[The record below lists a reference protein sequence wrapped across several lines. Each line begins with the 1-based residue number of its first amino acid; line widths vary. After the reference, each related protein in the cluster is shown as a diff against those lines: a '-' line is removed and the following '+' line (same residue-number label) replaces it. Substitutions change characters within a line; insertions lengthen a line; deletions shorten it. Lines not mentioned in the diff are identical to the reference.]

1 MATISLSEIAWMIT
15 LSLYVYFIVIISKH
29 PYKWLLSRGFN
40 EHRAAYV
47 SRKFI
52 HIFGAGVATLF
63 VPYVFST
70 PILPFIAGLALAAY
84 LYYHHKSERLLD
96 WFQFKENM
104 YEVNFAVAWAFSMLV
119 VWMIT
124 KNLFISILP
133 GLLIAFGDGV
143 TGLARNLLIKRRSKH
158 WIGNVF
164 MLLVSVPIGYILAGL
179 TGVVAAVVASYVERY
194 EYRNLDDNFLIAIVS
209 SVILIAGFIMQS

>member
-1 MATISLSEIAWMIT
+1 MSVSLSEIAWMIA
-15 LSLYVYFIVIISKH
+15 LSLYVYLVVIASKY

-47 SRKFI
+47 SRKII

-70 PILPFIAGLALAAY
+70 PVLPFIAGMALAAY
-84 LYYHHKSERLLD
+84 LYYHHRSQRLLD
-96 WFQFKENM
+96 WFQFRENM
-104 YEVNFAVAWAFSMLV
+104 YEVNFAVAWAVSMLV
-119 VWMIT
+119 IWLVT
-124 KNLFISILP
+124 KNLFISIIP

-158 WIGNVF
+158 WIGNLF
-164 MLLVSVPIGYILAGL
+164 MLIVSVPIGYLLAGL
-179 TGVVAAVVASYVERY
+179 MGVVAAAVASYVERY
-194 EYRNLDDNFLIAIVS
+194 EYKNLDDNFLIAIAS
-209 SVILIAGFIMQS
+209 SIILIVGFIMQY